1 MVKLSCKPSCKL
13 SSKPSS
19 KPSGSPGVYADDT
32 ASNTS
37 HFFWSNCIICVSCI
51 ICANCII
58 STYCLNSPSISTF
71 SKLSPSIIKAI
82 GTYTRLSMLSPQY
95 LTTRLGRRDGDR
107 HEQNGT
113 QLAWSIGA
121 LRIIRDSQFNTH
133 ALPANAVAA
142 EYQTLSQ
149 KRWIVCHMIHLFPYN
164 SKLSSPC
171 ALCCLPS
178 QSSGTANVVS
188 VFIARRQQGQRWS
201 TTTSLSTRAF

>member
-1 MVKLSCKPSCKL
+1 MFNWLLCSCFVTVVSLFFHIYFTIHCRTHLPSGNLIHRPSLRVIWTMVKLSCKPSCKL
-13 SSKPSS
+13 SSKPLS

-82 GTYTRLSMLSPQY
+82 GTYTLHSMLSPQY

-113 QLAWSIGA
+113 
-121 LRIIRDSQFNTH
+121 
-133 ALPANAVAA
+133 
-142 EYQTLSQ
+142 
-149 KRWIVCHMIHLFPYN
+149 
-164 SKLSSPC
+164 
-171 ALCCLPS
+171 
-178 QSSGTANVVS
+178 
-188 VFIARRQQGQRWS
+188 
-201 TTTSLSTRAF
+201 